1 MKNFKSQI
9 SNFKLLLVAIL
20 GVALSSCNML
30 PEQPEYRLSD
40 LQALWLENGDT
51 VVGHHVRFTTEQS
64 DETGYLYGREWNDNE
79 WYDEGSYE
87 EFLIEQR
94 ERQGYPGN
102 GWFKYQFETKGN
114 LTEIHLMDNGG
125 AEIPKVYV
133 VSKLTSTELQYYE
146 KDHKNIKFS
155 FSKVV
160 TAK

>member
-40 LQALWLENGDT
+40 LQALWLENGT
-51 VVGHHVRFTTEQS
+51 EHYVRFTTEQS
-64 DETGYLYGREWNDNE
+64 DEAGYQYGREW
-79 WYDEGSYE
+79 DEAE
-87 EFLIEQR
+87 DITEQDLIDA
-94 ERQGYPGN
+94 RQELGHPGN

-133 VSKLTSTELQYYE
+133 VSKLTSTELEYYE
-146 KDHKNIKFS
+146 KDHKNIKYS